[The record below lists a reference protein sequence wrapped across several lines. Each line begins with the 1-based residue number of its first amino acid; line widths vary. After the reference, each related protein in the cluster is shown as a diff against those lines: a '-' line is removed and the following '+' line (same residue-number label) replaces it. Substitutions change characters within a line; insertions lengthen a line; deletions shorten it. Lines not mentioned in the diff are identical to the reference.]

1 VTFASPLS
9 RTERHRHLCYFG
21 AVVDGFCLAM
31 RSMEYLS
38 QHVSKFNSLAE
49 LPRADVQYDAC
60 GTSGQMHIKRYKGDT
75 KHT

>member
-1 VTFASPLS
+1 
-9 RTERHRHLCYFG
+9 
-21 AVVDGFCLAM
+21 
-31 RSMEYLS
+31 MEYLS